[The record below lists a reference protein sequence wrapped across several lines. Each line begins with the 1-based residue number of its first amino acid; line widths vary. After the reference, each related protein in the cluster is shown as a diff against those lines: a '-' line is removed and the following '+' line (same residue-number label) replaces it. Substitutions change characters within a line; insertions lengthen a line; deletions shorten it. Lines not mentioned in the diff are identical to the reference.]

1 MLGTELSYTFSM
13 PAKDVTYTAKWV
25 ENEEMA
31 PFDFTSTP
39 TMCVVTGVKDK
50 TARSFVVPVY
60 VTEIGEG
67 AFSGCGSL
75 ESITL
80 PFAGGNAGAVSA
92 SRSTLFGYIF
102 GSASYEG
109 GRQTSQVSG
118 LNETYTFYIP
128 ASLRSVKITGGKIL
142 YGAFSHCSNLTEL
155 TVPENIK
162 DIGDYAFDYCC
173 ELKQFTIPVTVESIG
188 DHAFYYCYGLKS
200 ITIPDRVTRIGNYAF
215 CYFSGLER
223 VTLGKGIIGIEGS
236 AFSACTRLT
245 TINIPE
251 RVTSIGDYAFYVC
264 DKLTSVY
271 YESTEESWNT
281 IEKGHSIFDS
291 AATVYYYSESEPAR
305 NEEGTAYEG
314 NYWRYDTDGVT
325 PVIWKKE
332 N

>member
-1 MLGTELSYTFSM
+1 MPLQKQRQRKLLEGTMKKQLEAAECSVAFDETYQLVVPERPGYTFSGWYCGEEKLTDGDGKSILAWTFAEDRQLTAGWTINSYELTVTNDSAFGEIVDISGRKEYNAEITVTVEATHLGYTFLGWYEGEKLLGTELSYTFSM
-13 PAKDVTYTAKWV
+13 LAKDVTYTAKWV

-39 TMCVVTGVKDK
+39 TTCVVTGVKDK

-67 AFSGCGSL
+67 
-75 ESITL
+75 
-80 PFAGGNAGAVSA
+80 
-92 SRSTLFGYIF
+92 
-102 GSASYEG
+102 
-109 GRQTSQVSG
+109 
-118 LNETYTFYIP
+118 
-128 ASLRSVKITGGKIL
+128 
-142 YGAFSHCSNLTEL
+142 
-155 TVPENIK
+155 
-162 DIGDYAFDYCC
+162 
-173 ELKQFTIPVTVESIG
+173 
-188 DHAFYYCYGLKS
+188 
-200 ITIPDRVTRIGNYAF
+200 
-215 CYFSGLER
+215 
-223 VTLGKGIIGIEGS
+223 

-291 AATVYYYSESEPAR
+291 AAMVYYYSESEPAR